1 MFSVRAPHNR
11 PPHKLANGNGGTCH
25 NGLWAINKK
34 LLPSN
39 SETLPFAK
47 KDLEG
52 KLVSSQTELKKLYLE
67 TYVTRLRHRP
77 MKPQFE
83 HLKTLKEELC
93 TKRLEI
99 AKLRRSDPWSKEHLK
114 TVLTGLKAGKARDPH
129 QLINEIF
136 KPGVAGLDF
145 QASFLLMANQ
155 IKNQIFIPKF
165 MQLLQYTKEK
175 VQNWNWIMT
184 AEYS

>member
-1 MFSVRAPHNR
+1 
-11 PPHKLANGNGGTCH
+11 
-25 NGLWAINKK
+25 
-34 LLPSN
+34 
-39 SETLPFAK
+39 
-47 KDLEG
+47 
-52 KLVSSQTELKKLYLE
+52 
-67 TYVTRLRHRP
+67 

-165 MQLLQYTKEK
+165 MQYANIVTLYKGKGSKLELDNDRGIFLVNIFRST
-175 VQNWNWIMT
+175 IMKMVYNNKYPIVDQSMSDSNVG
-184 AEYS
+184 ARKSKISEILFLC